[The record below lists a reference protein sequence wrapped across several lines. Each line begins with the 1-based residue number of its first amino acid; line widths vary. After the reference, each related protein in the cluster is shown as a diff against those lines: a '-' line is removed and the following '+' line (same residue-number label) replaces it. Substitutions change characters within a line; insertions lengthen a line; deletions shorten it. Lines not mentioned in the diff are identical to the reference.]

1 MNKAVWVK
9 SSVEKS
15 NDCGKTLKYPL
26 MSLMSKKNSNC
37 LLQLFRFAETH
48 GELDDYSIVRRR
60 WGPPPGRFTFCVQV
74 AVQITPGIS
83 LYSNSMEN
91 GRWLAWL
98 NTVFCGVSM
107 ALARSYGK
115 SDDKLTKIW
124 VKSAC
129 HGKLG
134 PWGCESPNHS
144 ASLSVK
150 WMFRERSKSSHRVQ
164 NPCWWH
170 INLLTRS

>member
-60 WGPPPGRFTFCVQV
+60 NEGRPRPFHVLCPGGCTDYTWDLVVQ
-74 AVQITPGIS
+74 QQ
-83 LYSNSMEN
+83 
-91 GRWLAWL
+91 
-98 NTVFCGVSM
+98 
-107 ALARSYGK
+107 
-115 SDDKLTKIW
+115 
-124 VKSAC
+124 
-129 HGKLG
+129 HGK
-134 PWGCESPNHS
+134 WSVV
-144 ASLSVK
+144 SLA
-150 WMFRERSKSSHRVQ
+150 
-164 NPCWWH
+164 
-170 INLLTRS
+170 

>member
-60 WGPPPGRFTFCVQV
+60 NEGRPPAVSRFV
-74 AVQITPGIS
+74 S
-83 LYSNSMEN
+83 
-91 GRWLAWL
+91 RWLYRLHLGSRCTATAWKM
-98 NTVFCGVSM
+98 VG
-107 ALARSYGK
+107 G
-115 SDDKLTKIW
+115 
-124 VKSAC
+124 
-129 HGKLG
+129 
-134 PWGCESPNHS
+134 
-144 ASLSVK
+144 
-150 WMFRERSKSSHRVQ
+150 
-164 NPCWWH
+164 
-170 INLLTRS
+170 